1 MGTSTSFVGER
12 FLQIKLP
19 DYSEEYVRLWIYM
32 GSLFIFV
39 ILALVLIRFYSK
51 TEFYEVTITK
61 ETKRIRTNNNN
72 TTKDEDDC
80 TKEKETNEKPIVTVK
95 QYTIKKTSRFIF
107 PLSVLILVLGSI
119 GMGYIIFFSPQNQF
133 LARRVFEA
141 PILTSEECQQI
152 VEMSNR
158 AAKRNIQIAK
168 QYMEEYDDEDN
179 DEDQDEDEYKTNDLL
194 LQKPLGWQKLRHG
207 TQK

>member
-207 TQK
+207 KQK